1 MTKKETDEN
10 GEQVKKSRRPMDGA
24 FRQQRLPA
32 WQPVLTPRTVLPTLF
47 IVGILFCP
55 AGGLLWWN
63 SNKVNP
69 NVFCRASHRTLN
81 RLIKS

>member
-1 MTKKETDEN
+1 MLTFQSLMMYID
-10 GEQVKKSRRPMDGA
+10 GE
-24 FRQQRLPA
+24 FRQQKLPA

-63 SNKVNP
+63 SNKVMSDT
-69 NVFCRASHRTLN
+69 RALDGLSLTFLFQW
-81 RLIKS
+81 LG